1 MATKSN
7 KIPKTFISFLII
19 SFLIWFL
26 ITFSKEYDTV
36 VTYPVSY
43 KNLPQNKLLQE
54 TPRSTIDISIKAS
67 GFKIVRTKL
76 KNKIIKLEASEL
88 QKKKA
93 ENFYLLTR
101 NQTVKIQKQ
110 LLSGVVLQEIMQDTI
125 YLNLGILGSK
135 KVAIKP
141 NLTINYHIG
150 YDLLEPITIKPDSVV
165 VSGSEAQLQ
174 KIKYLTLNKLSL
186 NDVKNDFSEQ
196 VGIIN
201 PEAQNSLNINTTKV
215 SISGKVDKFTE
226 GVLQI
231 PFTIKNLPENTS
243 LTILTENVE
252 IVFIVALSNFAKV
265 SEASFKVECDFAL
278 SEENNLGYLIPKVI
292 SKPNFI
298 KSFKLVPSK
307 IDFLIR
313 K

>member
-110 LLSGVVLQEIMQDTI
+110 LLSGVVLQEIIQDTI